1 MLCVFVSNFSIYVYP
16 NKTFIVTRSL
26 RRLWLPLAFSSC
38 APCLTL
44 ITTKT
49 IIVASTHSLISLVVL
64 FVVVTLDLRWADLA
78 AHPSSRP
85 ALAMGVAQTFACD
98 ADADAVDCVAAA
110 AAWHG

>member
-1 MLCVFVSNFSIYVYP
+1 MLCVSVSNFSIYVYP
-16 NKTFIVTRSL
+16 NKTFIVTLSQASL
-26 RRLWLPLAFSSC
+26 AHFGLSSC